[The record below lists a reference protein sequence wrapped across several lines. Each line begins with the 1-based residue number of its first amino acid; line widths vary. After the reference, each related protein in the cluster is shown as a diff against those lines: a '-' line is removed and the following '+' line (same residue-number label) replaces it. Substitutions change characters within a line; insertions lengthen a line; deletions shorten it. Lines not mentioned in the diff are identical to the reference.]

1 VLALGADALVEPARV
16 DLALRKGL
24 QSVKIND
31 AHIEVIVR
39 QMLHKV
45 EVKEIG
51 DTTLRRGE
59 QLERARILELSDR
72 MVASKKKAVA

>member
-1 VLALGADALVEPARV
+1 
-16 DLALRKGL
+16 
-24 QSVKIND
+24 
-31 AHIEVIVR
+31 
-39 QMLHKV
+39 MLHKV